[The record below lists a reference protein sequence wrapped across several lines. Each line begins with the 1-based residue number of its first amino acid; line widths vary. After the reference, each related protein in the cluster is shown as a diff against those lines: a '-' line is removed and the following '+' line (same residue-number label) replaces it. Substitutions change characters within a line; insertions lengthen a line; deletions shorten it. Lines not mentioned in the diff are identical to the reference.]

1 MAECYN
7 RSDNIPHRKENKMI
21 EANVRSIAIKE
32 KEWSDKLEEI
42 IRYHTEVSNITKLRE
57 REEEWCIVEFANL
70 TSMSDVNSIINRDST
85 T

>member
-1 MAECYN
+1 
-7 RSDNIPHRKENKMI
+7 MI